1 MWLFAFLVFQ
11 RCPGQRSTWLSY
23 VTVSTNQWFIFLN
36 RSLMWIKLFKLS
48 RDLKP
53 PNVFPSV
60 IRFTH
65 QYIRKWSRIRKDFYV
80 CKKYVISKFTKDL
93 LFNFSTSFKVQ
104 YNCIWPLANL
114 LLWPYVFFPTLAK
127 KLFFL
132 FKLPCLKSSNWD
144 NAESKW
150 AFSRTALSQFLQK
163 CTKTVPTLQCT
174 VQTRWI

>member
-1 MWLFAFLVFQ
+1 M
-11 RCPGQRSTWLSY
+11 
-23 VTVSTNQWFIFLN
+23 
-36 RSLMWIKLFKLS
+36 
-48 RDLKP
+48 
-53 PNVFPSV
+53 
-60 IRFTH
+60 
-65 QYIRKWSRIRKDFYV
+65 

-150 AFSRTALSQFLQK
+150 AFSRTALSQLLQNVQK
-163 CTKTVPTLQCT
+163 LYLPYNVRVRYIQDGYNKYSNANIYDVNCENISKTNTIMTHIWRFESKLTTSPNMFFFRTLMT
-174 VQTRWI
+174 EHSKFVN